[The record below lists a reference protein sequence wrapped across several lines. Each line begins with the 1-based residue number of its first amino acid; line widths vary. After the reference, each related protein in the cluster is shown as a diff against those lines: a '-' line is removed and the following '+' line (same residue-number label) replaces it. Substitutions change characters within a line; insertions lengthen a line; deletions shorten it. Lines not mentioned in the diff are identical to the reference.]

1 MFFII
6 SIMLYFVKNSL
17 KLAQHSRLM
26 LVQNGDNNFSSFLNC
41 ACIHRHKNY
50 ISHIADDHGNIF
62 IDRPNIEQCFLNF
75 NFDLRLVD
83 NEFFYLKFLTL
94 CFQNKLYFLAWLQS
108 SYQTSYYSGGVQNPL
123 FLSF

>member
-50 ISHIADDHGNIF
+50 ISHISDDHGNIF

-94 CFQNKLYFLAWLQS
+94 CFQNELYFLA
-108 SYQTSYYSGGVQNPL
+108 
-123 FLSF
+123 